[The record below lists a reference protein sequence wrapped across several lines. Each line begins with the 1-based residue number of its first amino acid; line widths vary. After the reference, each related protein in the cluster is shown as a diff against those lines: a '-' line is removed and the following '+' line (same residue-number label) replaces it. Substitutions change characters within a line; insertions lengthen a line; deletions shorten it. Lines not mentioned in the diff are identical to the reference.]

1 MKKIEQQECREIQM
15 SILDEIDR
23 ICKENNL
30 KYSLAYGT
38 LLGAVRHKG
47 YIPWDDDIDICM
59 LREDY
64 EKLIAILKD
73 KNAAGHKEW
82 LTLVDDT
89 CDGYFYPFAKAYDNR
104 TAVKME
110 RHKGEMGIWV
120 DIFPLD
126 GLPKSRFWEKAFVLY
141 CSFLRVITLA
151 ITTDFKSKAYDAWTL
166 LYKRFFYAVACIV
179 GKKRFCRYVE
189 RVIRRYPTNHSGHV
203 ATLFFDTKTDR
214 ILDLEKIAE
223 TVGYPFENRE
233 FSGYKN
239 FDYYLSEFYHDYM
252 QLPPVEKRYNHGLD
266 VWWK

>member
-1 MKKIEQQECREIQM
+1 MKKIEQDECREIQM
-15 SILDEIDR
+15 SILDEIHR

-38 LLGAVRHKG
+38 LLGTIRHKG
-47 YIPWDDDIDICM
+47 YIPWDDDIDICL

-73 KNAAGHKEW
+73 EKAASHKEW

-104 TAVKME
+104 TTVKMD

-126 GLPKSRFWEKAFVLY
+126 GLPKSRFWEKPFILY
-141 CSFLRVITLA
+141 CSFLRVISLA
-151 ITTDFKSKAYDAWTL
+151 ITTDFKSKGYDTWTL
-166 LYKRFFYAVACIV
+166 LYKRFFYALACLI
-179 GKKRFCRYVE
+179 GKRRFCRYVE
-189 RVIRRYPTNHSGHV
+189 RVYRRYPSNNSGRV

-214 ILDLEKIAE
+214 VLELEKVTE
-223 TVGYPFENRE
+223 TKSYPFENRA
-233 FSGYKN
+233 FDGYVN
-239 FDYYLSEFYHDYM
+239 YDYYLSLFYRDYM
-252 QLPPVEKRYNHGLD
+252 QLPPEEKRYNHGLD